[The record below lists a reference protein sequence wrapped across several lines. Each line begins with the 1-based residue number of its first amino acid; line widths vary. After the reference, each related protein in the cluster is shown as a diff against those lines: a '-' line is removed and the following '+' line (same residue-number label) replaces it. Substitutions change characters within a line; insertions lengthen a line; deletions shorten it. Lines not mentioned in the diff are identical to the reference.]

1 MKKRY
6 LILAGILAASMLAA
20 GCGKK
25 NSVAPEQK
33 VEATAT
39 PTVTEAAKTDV
50 VEMQTSTDETANI
63 KNVMGTKSE
72 TTTSIVFTNKMNS
85 TISAIYVRPTR
96 DDGDDSDETWGSDL
110 VNGKFTL
117 ASNDKAVY
125 YMEKSQ
131 KDDNG
136 DTATSFDVRITFSDE
151 DQNECFFRQLPLL
164 TISQLSLCMDGEG
177 EDGIPYATY
186 LASGNTKEVSTLKD
200 VKARLGIEDESD
212 SDSTDSSDSTV
223 VTPTPKNSDNN
234 GGSTDSIPSC
244 KVDLAPLYEKPRR
257 KSTVTLEEAKELYPD
272 CIAVAHHKEDQ
283 AETFLFRLIRGS
295 SARGLAAML
304 PKRDFIIRPLLFAE
318 KGDILA
324 FLEEKKIPWRE
335 DITNQDTAYQRNWIR
350 KELLPLL
357 KENLNPG
364 AVRHIAD
371 AADDIGK
378 WRKYIRE
385 QAECEAEHVIF
396 HEGKEVLLRRDVCRG
411 R

>member
-136 DTATSFDVRITFSDE
+136 DTATSFDVRITFTDE
-151 DQNECFFRQLPLL
+151 EQNECFFRQLPLL

-186 LASGNTKEVSTLKD
+186 LASGSTKEVSTLKD
-200 VKARLGIEDESD
+200 VKARLGIEDDSESD
-212 SDSTDSSDSTV
+212 SDSTDSSDSTA
-223 VTPTPKNSDNN
+223 VTPTPESSDDN
-234 GGSTDSIPSC
+234 GDSTDSS
-244 KVDLAPLYEKPRR
+244 
-257 KSTVTLEEAKELYPD
+257 SS
-272 CIAVAHHKEDQ
+272 
-283 AETFLFRLIRGS
+283 GS
-295 SARGLAAML
+295 SDSTSTPDPTSAPASSDSSDASDPTEAPSGEDDPASVAARYIGQSMS
-304 PKRDFIIRPLLFAE
+304 E
-318 KGDILA
+318 
-324 FLEEKKIPWRE
+324 LENACGSPNGSDYE
-335 DITNQDTAYQRNWIR
+335 DEPESGKTGYYYYDTFTVSTTFDNDG
-350 KELLPLL
+350 
-357 KENLNPG
+357 N
-364 AVRHIAD
+364 
-371 AADDIGK
+371 
-378 WRKYIRE
+378 
-385 QAECEAEHVIF
+385 
-396 HEGKEVLLRRDVCRG
+396 EVVSG
-411 R
+411 VW

>member
-151 DQNECFFRQLPLL
+151 EQNECFFRQLPLL

-200 VKARLGIEDESD
+200 VKARLGIEDDSESD
-212 SDSTDSSDSTV
+212 SDSTDSSDSTA
-223 VTPTPKNSDNN
+223 VTPTPESSDDN
-234 GGSTDSIPSC
+234 GDSTDSSSS
-244 KVDLAPLYEKPRR
+244 D
-257 KSTVTLEEAKELYPD
+257 S
-272 CIAVAHHKEDQ
+272 
-283 AETFLFRLIRGS
+283 GS
-295 SARGLAAML
+295 SSQGKYLGNFMLTGYCNCAQCCGTAGNATASGAMPTAGHTVAMAGVPFGTQLLINGNVYTVEDLGTPYGHVDIYCGSHSEALSFGLQYA
-304 PKRDFIIRPLLFAE
+304 DV
-318 KGDILA
+318 
-324 FLEEKKIPWRE
+324 
-335 DITNQDTAYQRNWIR
+335 YQ
-350 KELLPLL
+350 
-357 KENLNPG
+357 LN
-364 AVRHIAD
+364 
-371 AADDIGK
+371 
-378 WRKYIRE
+378 
-385 QAECEAEHVIF
+385 
-396 HEGKEVLLRRDVCRG
+396 
-411 R
+411 

>member
-50 VEMQTSTDETANI
+50 VEMQTSADETANI

-234 GGSTDSIPSC
+234 GGSTDSSSSGISDSTSTPDHPTSAPASSDSSDAPDPTEAPSGEDDPSSVVARYIGRPMSELENAC
-244 KVDLAPLYEKPRR
+244 GSPNGSDYEDEPESGKTGYYYYDTFTV
-257 KSTVTLEEAKELYPD
+257 ST
-272 CIAVAHHKEDQ
+272 
-283 AETFLFRLIRGS
+283 TF
-295 SARGLAAML
+295 
-304 PKRDFIIRPLLFAE
+304 
-318 KGDILA
+318 
-324 FLEEKKIPWRE
+324 
-335 DITNQDTAYQRNWIR
+335 
-350 KELLPLL
+350 
-357 KENLNPG
+357 
-364 AVRHIAD
+364 
-371 AADDIGK
+371 DDDGN
-378 WRKYIRE
+378 
-385 QAECEAEHVIF
+385 
-396 HEGKEVLLRRDVCRG
+396 EVVSG
-411 R
+411 VW

>member
-50 VEMQTSTDETANI
+50 VEMQTSADETANI

-151 DQNECFFRQLPLL
+151 EQNECFFRQLPLL

-186 LASGNTKEVSTLKD
+186 LASGSTKEVSTLKD
-200 VKARLGIEDESD
+200 VKARLGIEDDSESD
-212 SDSTDSSDSTV
+212 SDSRDSSDSTA
-223 VTPTPKNSDNN
+223 VTPTPESSDDN
-234 GGSTDSIPSC
+234 GDSTDSS
-244 KVDLAPLYEKPRR
+244 
-257 KSTVTLEEAKELYPD
+257 SS
-272 CIAVAHHKEDQ
+272 
-283 AETFLFRLIRGS
+283 GS
-295 SARGLAAML
+295 SDSTSTPDPTSAPASSDSSDADPTEAPSGEDDPASVAARYIGRSMS
-304 PKRDFIIRPLLFAE
+304 E
-318 KGDILA
+318 
-324 FLEEKKIPWRE
+324 LENACGSPNGSDYE
-335 DITNQDTAYQRNWIR
+335 DEPESGKTGYYYYDTFTVSTTFDNDG
-350 KELLPLL
+350 
-357 KENLNPG
+357 N
-364 AVRHIAD
+364 
-371 AADDIGK
+371 
-378 WRKYIRE
+378 
-385 QAECEAEHVIF
+385 
-396 HEGKEVLLRRDVCRG
+396 EVVSG
-411 R
+411 VW

>member
-6 LILAGILAASMLAA
+6 LILAGILAAGMLAA

-50 VEMQTSTDETANI
+50 VEMQTSADETANI

-96 DDGDDSDETWGSDL
+96 DDGDDSDETSGSDL

-186 LASGNTKEVSTLKD
+186 LASGSTKEVSTLKD

-212 SDSTDSSDSTV
+212 STDSSDSTV
-223 VTPTPKNSDNN
+223 VTPTPKNSDDN
-234 GGSTDSIPSC
+234 GGSTDSSSSGISDSTSTPDHPTSAPASSDSSDAPDPTEAPSGEDDPASVAAGYIGRPMSELENAC
-244 KVDLAPLYEKPRR
+244 GSPNGSDYEDEPESGKTGYYYYDTFTV
-257 KSTVTLEEAKELYPD
+257 ST
-272 CIAVAHHKEDQ
+272 
-283 AETFLFRLIRGS
+283 TF
-295 SARGLAAML
+295 
-304 PKRDFIIRPLLFAE
+304 
-318 KGDILA
+318 
-324 FLEEKKIPWRE
+324 
-335 DITNQDTAYQRNWIR
+335 
-350 KELLPLL
+350 
-357 KENLNPG
+357 
-364 AVRHIAD
+364 
-371 AADDIGK
+371 DDDGN
-378 WRKYIRE
+378 
-385 QAECEAEHVIF
+385 
-396 HEGKEVLLRRDVCRG
+396 EVVSG
-411 R
+411 VW

>member
-6 LILAGILAASMLAA
+6 LILAGILAAGMLAA

-50 VEMQTSTDETANI
+50 VEMQTSADETANI

-72 TTTSIVFTNKMNS
+72 TTTSIVFTNKNS

-186 LASGNTKEVSTLKD
+186 LASGSTKEVSTLKD

-212 SDSTDSSDSTV
+212 STDSSDSTV
-223 VTPTPKNSDNN
+223 VTPTPKNSDDN
-234 GGSTDSIPSC
+234 GGSTDSSSSGISDSTSTPDHPTSAPASSDSSDAPDPTEAPSGEDDPASVAAGYIGRPMSELENAC
-244 KVDLAPLYEKPRR
+244 GSPNGSDYEDEPESGKTGYYYYDTFTV
-257 KSTVTLEEAKELYPD
+257 ST
-272 CIAVAHHKEDQ
+272 
-283 AETFLFRLIRGS
+283 TF
-295 SARGLAAML
+295 
-304 PKRDFIIRPLLFAE
+304 
-318 KGDILA
+318 
-324 FLEEKKIPWRE
+324 
-335 DITNQDTAYQRNWIR
+335 
-350 KELLPLL
+350 
-357 KENLNPG
+357 
-364 AVRHIAD
+364 
-371 AADDIGK
+371 DDDGN
-378 WRKYIRE
+378 
-385 QAECEAEHVIF
+385 
-396 HEGKEVLLRRDVCRG
+396 EVVSG
-411 R
+411 VW

>member
-50 VEMQTSTDETANI
+50 VEMQTSADETANI

-151 DQNECFFRQLPLL
+151 EQNECFFRQLPLL

-186 LASGNTKEVSTLKD
+186 LASGSTKEVSTLKD
-200 VKARLGIEDESD
+200 VKARLG
-212 SDSTDSSDSTV
+212 SSDSTSTPDPTSAPASSDSSDADPTEAPSGEDDPASVAARYIGRSMSELENACGSPNGSDYEDEPESGKTGYYYYDTFTVSTTFDNDGNEV
-223 VTPTPKNSDNN
+223 VS
-234 GGSTDSIPSC
+234 G
-244 KVDLAPLYEKPRR
+244 V
-257 KSTVTLEEAKELYPD
+257 
-272 CIAVAHHKEDQ
+272 
-283 AETFLFRLIRGS
+283 
-295 SARGLAAML
+295 
-304 PKRDFIIRPLLFAE
+304 
-318 KGDILA
+318 
-324 FLEEKKIPWRE
+324 W
-335 DITNQDTAYQRNWIR
+335 
-350 KELLPLL
+350 
-357 KENLNPG
+357 
-364 AVRHIAD
+364 
-371 AADDIGK
+371 
-378 WRKYIRE
+378 
-385 QAECEAEHVIF
+385 
-396 HEGKEVLLRRDVCRG
+396 
-411 R
+411 

>member
-25 NSVAPEQK
+25 SSVAPEQK

-136 DTATSFDVRITFSDE
+136 DTATSFDVKITFTDE
-151 DQNECFFRQLPLL
+151 EQNECFFRQLPLP

-186 LASGNTKEVSTLKD
+186 LASGSTKEVSTLKD
-200 VKARLGIEDESD
+200 VKARLGIEDDSESD
-212 SDSTDSSDSTV
+212 SDSTDSSDSTA
-223 VTPTPKNSDNN
+223 VTPTPESSDDN
-234 GGSTDSIPSC
+234 GDSTDSS
-244 KVDLAPLYEKPRR
+244 
-257 KSTVTLEEAKELYPD
+257 SS
-272 CIAVAHHKEDQ
+272 
-283 AETFLFRLIRGS
+283 GS
-295 SARGLAAML
+295 S
-304 PKRDFIIRPLLFAE
+304 DS
-318 KGDILA
+318 
-324 FLEEKKIPWRE
+324 
-335 DITNQDTAYQRNWIR
+335 TST
-350 KELLPLL
+350 
-357 KENLNPG
+357 
-364 AVRHIAD
+364 
-371 AADDIGK
+371 
-378 WRKYIRE
+378 
-385 QAECEAEHVIF
+385 
-396 HEGKEVLLRRDVCRG
+396 
-411 R
+411 

>member
-50 VEMQTSTDETANI
+50 VEMQTSADETANI

-186 LASGNTKEVSTLKD
+186 LASGSTKEVSTLKD

-234 GGSTDSIPSC
+234 GGSTDSSSSGISDSTSTPDHPTSAPASSDSSDAPDPTEAPSGE
-244 KVDLAPLYEKPRR
+244 DDP
-257 KSTVTLEEAKELYPD
+257 SS
-272 CIAVAHHKEDQ
+272 VA
-283 AETFLFRLIRGS
+283 
-295 SARGLAAML
+295 ARYIG
-304 PKRDFIIRPLLFAE
+304 RPMS
-318 KGDILA
+318 
-324 FLEEKKIPWRE
+324 
-335 DITNQDTAYQRNWIR
+335 
-350 KELLPLL
+350 
-357 KENLNPG
+357 
-364 AVRHIAD
+364 
-371 AADDIGK
+371 
-378 WRKYIRE
+378 
-385 QAECEAEHVIF
+385 
-396 HEGKEVLLRRDVCRG
+396 
-411 R
+411 

>member
-151 DQNECFFRQLPLL
+151 EQNECFFRQLPLL

-200 VKARLGIEDESD
+200 VKARLGIEDDSESD
-212 SDSTDSSDSTV
+212 SDSTDSSSSGSSDSTSTPDPTSAPASSDSSDADPTEAPSGEDDPASVAARYIGQSMSELENACGSPNGSDYEDEPESGKTGYYYYDTFTVSTTFDNDGNEV
-223 VTPTPKNSDNN
+223 VS
-234 GGSTDSIPSC
+234 G
-244 KVDLAPLYEKPRR
+244 V
-257 KSTVTLEEAKELYPD
+257 
-272 CIAVAHHKEDQ
+272 
-283 AETFLFRLIRGS
+283 
-295 SARGLAAML
+295 
-304 PKRDFIIRPLLFAE
+304 
-318 KGDILA
+318 
-324 FLEEKKIPWRE
+324 W
-335 DITNQDTAYQRNWIR
+335 
-350 KELLPLL
+350 
-357 KENLNPG
+357 
-364 AVRHIAD
+364 
-371 AADDIGK
+371 
-378 WRKYIRE
+378 
-385 QAECEAEHVIF
+385 
-396 HEGKEVLLRRDVCRG
+396 
-411 R
+411 